1 MTYIYCRWNVLYVI
15 LYSLGNLYNV
25 GCLSWFKITFL
36 FLCHYRGLRA
46 LFNSLCVSVRRTSVR
61 WRPTRICDLRRQK
74 KIPRTS
80 RRIDISVL
88 VLGPLPR
95 SHVMLS
101 LWRFPWSNTYVIE
114 QYIFWQYV
122 ADKLAALT
130 VADRISFTGSFPM
143 TITKTNLYSLTPL
156 NPTCLQYNWGL
167 QGYALVFLFLFKNI
181 DCAQLAFYVNLHRAV
196 TGPSATLTGRWRPD
210 IDLCRMLTGWVLVRT
225 A

>member
-1 MTYIYCRWNVLYVI
+1 MRCLILYV
-15 LYSLGNLYNV
+15 YQSARQVSDEGPHVYVNCV
-25 GCLSWFKITFL
+25 G
-36 FLCHYRGLRA
+36 
-46 LFNSLCVSVRRTSVR
+46 RRRS
-61 WRPTRICDLRRQK
+61 
-74 KIPRTS
+74 PRTS

-101 LWRFPWSNTYVIE
+101 LWRFPWPTTYVIE

-122 ADKLAALT
+122 ADELAALT
-130 VADRISFTGSFPM
+130 VADRISFNGSFPM

-196 TGPSATLTGRWRPD
+196 TGPSATLTGRWPPD

-225 A
+225 ASPNIEHSLPVTSSGWANKLR